1 MTDSSAIK
9 VPVLKES
16 SLLWSYSGYDIL
28 GSLNA
33 ISMPD
38 QVLVGQSMDSF
49 FSQSAKSSNIQVRIT
64 FDFQLPTVVSSQAV
78 HILSVSTDSNIPLD
92 AASIS
97 VRFFLCWKLA
107 CFFSYSKLL

>member
-49 FSQSAKSSNIQVRIT
+49 FSQCKVIKYSSKNH
-64 FDFQLPTVVSSQAV
+64 F
-78 HILSVSTDSNIPLD
+78 
-92 AASIS
+92 
-97 VRFFLCWKLA
+97 
-107 CFFSYSKLL
+107 